1 VTGIPVA
8 SLSTAET
15 TVVGAALLA
24 AVGAGVHSSLQEA
37 ADLTTHVVEVNEP
50 NPANRAV
57 YDQAYENFLHV
68 YESLKESYEECL
80 LPT

>member
-1 VTGIPVA
+1 
-8 SLSTAET
+8 
-15 TVVGAALLA
+15 VVGAALLA

-50 NPANRAV
+50 NLANRAV
-57 YDQAYENFLHV
+57 YDQAYKNFLHV
-68 YESLKESYEECL
+68 YESLKESYEECR